1 VSLLDLDYSEDSN
14 ADVDV
19 NVVMTGDGRFVEVQS
34 TAEKVP
40 FERERL
46 DELLDLAAAGI
57 EDLQRFQEEAIAVPR
72 E

>member
-1 VSLLDLDYSEDSN
+1 MRLLVSEIPSLGGWDALLRL
-14 ADVDV
+14 ALAGVLGAAV
-19 NVVMTGDGRFVEVQS
+19 G
-34 TAEKVP
+34 

>member
-1 VSLLDLDYSEDSN
+1 
-14 ADVDV
+14 
-19 NVVMTGDGRFVEVQS
+19 MTGDGRFVEVQS